1 MILFSYKKVLV
12 VVMDKKGFTLVEIMG
27 AIIIMGV
34 IALIAT
40 TGFTGISKR
49 MKEQAYRNKVKLIET
64 KAEVYASETALLDTN
79 VKTLMEQGYIEAD
92 NNKDEVI
99 NPVDESIMNCHM
111 VKIENDNGVFYA
123 KYQEEEVCDLE
134 SLIKSGDG
142 LTISARTESGGGYE
156 SGTWTKENVELT
168 LGFSTKI
175 DLNNIESIIW
185 NEDGYEEEIE
195 INNNFNEQNKRL
207 VYTYG
212 VFDGNV
218 SVEVYTK
225 DKVRYK
231 ANIDIKIDKEAPVSY
246 ENEIKI
252 NEKYIYTNYLKNTS
266 FKATDNNGSGINGY
280 YLGKNFN
287 CESNTY
293 YEYPSEEFNIDLY
306 NGVYYMCVK
315 DNVGNVSGT
324 LSFDVEKVDTSE
336 PTCHLS
342 ASSGGIS
349 ISTSDGYSKNDS
361 GVDEGRTY
369 ISDISLSVGYKW
381 ADVYDNVGNHGT
393 CSIDIEPLT
402 DDTGYTISQYTCGI
416 DGISGYEPKTC
427 SGSSSGFSHGVGA
440 FNLYMKTV
448 STCRKNSGSS
458 DKNELTIYSCTKETK
473 EKCIQCRKTTT
484 VRDESC
490 GCEKVKWVEKKYWI
504 GDVSGLKQCTAEI
517 YKKPNRDD
525 YRCTASGTGGWS
537 IGTKIILE
545 EKKCSSYKSCS
556 KTKIYNGASACSGAS
571 NCLKKEGSVSYKL
584 IEKSTKNVG
593 SKTCKDYKH
602 CVTYPET
609 PNCNS
614 SVAGQTLH
622 KIMLGKSV
630 SFGSGSSYVFETS
643 SSVAASCKKESKFNC
658 NKNNFGKSYVSGC
671 EKVSSSSGGT
681 CAGEGEPDYSK
692 PIYSYNFDYS
702 IYDSR
707 SSYRMDSTAFSCDAS
722 HVGRS
727 FIQVRKIHL
736 NALMVLIEFGV
747 QICAF

>member
-1 MILFSYKKVLV
+1 MRN
-12 VVMDKKGFTLVEIMG
+12 KKGFTLVEIMG

-252 NEKYIYTNYLKNTS
+252 DKEEEFTRDNKNVTITAS
-266 FKATDNNGSGINGY
+266 DGNGSGIKGY
-280 YLGKNFN
+280 YVGTNSN
-287 CESNTY
+287 CTSNSFYKIESNTY
-293 YEYPSEEFNIDLY
+293 TTSRY
-306 NGVYYMCVK
+306 NGTYYVCVEDK
-315 DNVGNVSGT
+315 VGNISKSIKFT
-324 LSFDVEKVDTSE
+324 ISKVDNRAPSCTI
-336 PTCHLS
+336 T
-342 ASSGGIS
+342 ANNSGVYIS
-349 ISTSDGYSKNDS
+349 NKTDGNGANDS
-361 GVDEGRTY
+361 GLNEEMTY
-369 ISDISLSVGYKW
+369 LSDGTLEIGYKY
-381 ADVYDNVGNHGT
+381 AYVYDNVGNMGI
-393 CSIDIEPLT
+393 CSIDIADYEEKGY
-402 DDTGYTISQYTCGI
+402 DTQTFYCNREEIGYNVFGQTCESYTKSFTQTTETCKKGSSTTHYSHTVQCKKQTKKPTTTCNRWKACSSCGCSSYSWGSWQNVKNCVGGAIAYQECCNDIGKKTTSSTEYKCFTVSQNI
-416 DGISGYEPKTC
+416 DGSDIWLRKRSKYCSSFSRCSKCGCESQSVGCPLGYSKEGDKCVQYIGTVSSSREVSKCPSGSVDEDDVDCRNHPTKTYTVC
-427 SGSSSGFSHGVGA
+427 SDDSTSTYNFKSSKSEVSICKRSHNKFSCKKSTVGQSYVSSCLPNFGYHWINYNYYSYSPVYSNVSSSGYCDSEWDEGKERIITSTPDIGYSFNMINGWSPNEGYSNYFECNSSNVGRSYT
-440 FNLYMKTV
+440 NY
-448 STCRKNSGSS
+448 
-458 DKNELTIYSCTKETK
+458 
-473 EKCIQCRKTTT
+473 
-484 VRDESC
+484 
-490 GCEKVKWVEKKYWI
+490 
-504 GDVSGLKQCTAEI
+504 
-517 YKKPNRDD
+517 YKKPKDCPDGYNRI
-525 YRCTASGTGGWS
+525 SGTQ
-537 IGTKIILE
+537 
-545 EKKCSSYKSCS
+545 KC
-556 KTKIYNGASACSGAS
+556 
-571 NCLKKEGSVSYKL
+571 
-584 IEKSTKNVG
+584 
-593 SKTCKDYKH
+593 
-602 CVTYPET
+602 
-609 PNCNS
+609 
-614 SVAGQTLH
+614 
-622 KIMLGKSV
+622 
-630 SFGSGSSYVFETS
+630 
-643 SSVAASCKKESKFNC
+643 
-658 NKNNFGKSYVSGC
+658 
-671 EKVSSSSGGT
+671 
-681 CAGEGEPDYSK
+681 YS
-692 PIYSYNFDYS
+692 
-702 IYDSR
+702 R
-707 SSYRMDSTAFSCDAS
+707 
-722 HVGRS
+722 
-727 FIQVRKIHL
+727 
-736 NALMVLIEFGV
+736 
-747 QICAF
+747 